1 MARILVLGA
10 KVPFTRG
17 GQEALVESLMSRL
30 RLSGHEV
37 DLVEIPYA
45 VSKRR
50 DLLKI
55 AAFWR
60 TFDFNRFGGKD
71 VDLIIATKFPTY
83 YAKHPRKSVWLVH
96 QHRPLYELHGTNYS
110 DFSDELEDEFLR
122 RALTEGDARVLG
134 EANFVGAISRNVS
147 ERLLRFNGVQSEAL
161 YPPLPLGYRSAS
173 NALGNTNPGDNNL
186 SDAVPGDADGKQRLQ
201 YYCVPR
207 RSRGG
212 DNGNSGVVDSEQA
225 KGVEAT
231 RAYNEDYILSVGRL
245 CRIKRVDM
253 LIKAMPLIPAG
264 LKLKIVGKEDDAGTL
279 DYLKG
284 ETHKHHLED
293 RIEFLGGVSNQ
304 QLLDLYANSAMVYY
318 APLDEDYGYVTLEA
332 FASGKPVVTATD
344 SGGVLEFVQD
354 GVNGLVVEPELE
366 SLAAACTRLYNDP
379 DLANQLGA
387 HGRES
392 LEGWHVTEDGWDYLI
407 GRLLSPLAV
416 AVNESGTVKEGRD
429 FKEYSDVKEDSDIK
443 EGSDVKEGSGKLVA
457 GA

>member
-1 MARILVLGA
+1 MARILILGA

-17 GQEALVESLMSRL
+17 GQDALVESLMARL
-30 RLSGHEV
+30 RQAGHEV

-50 DLLKI
+50 DLLKM

-60 TFDFNRFGGKD
+60 TFDFTRFGGKD

-122 RALTEGDARVLG
+122 RALTEGDAKVLG
-134 EANFVGAISRNVS
+134 EANFVGSISRNVS
-147 ERLLRFNGVQSEAL
+147 ERLMRFNGVQSEPL
-161 YPPLPLGYRSAS
+161 YPPLPLGYRGANSAKC
-173 NALGNTNPGDNNL
+173 
-186 SDAVPGDADGKQRLQ
+186 DADGKPQLQ

-207 RSRGG
+207 RSR
-212 DNGNSGVVDSEQA
+212 SEIA
-225 KGVEAT
+225 SEAASSNAVKG
-231 RAYNEDYILSVGRL
+231 AYAEDYILSVGRL

-253 LIKAMPLIPAG
+253 LIKAMPMIPAG

-304 QLLDLYANSAMVYY
+304 ELLDLYANSAMVYY

-354 GVNGLVVEPELE
+354 GINGLVVEPELE
-366 SLAAACTRLYNDP
+366 PLAAACTRLYNDP
-379 DLANQLGA
+379 ELANQLGA
-387 HGRES
+387 CGRES
-392 LEGWHVTEDGWDYLI
+392 LAGWHVTEDGWDYLI
-407 GRLLSPLAV
+407 GRLLSPLDGSA
-416 AVNESGTVKEGRD
+416 KE
-429 FKEYSDVKEDSDIK
+429 
-443 EGSDVKEGSGKLVA
+443 EGGKLVA

>member
-1 MARILVLGA
+1 MARILILGA

-17 GQEALVESLMSRL
+17 GQDALVESLMSRL
-30 RLSGHEV
+30 RLAGHEV

-50 DLLKI
+50 DLLKM

-60 TFDFNRFGGKD
+60 TFDFTRFGGKD

-122 RALTEGDARVLG
+122 RALTEGDAKVLG

-147 ERLLRFNGVQSEAL
+147 ERLLRFNGVASEAL
-161 YPPLPLGYRSAS
+161 YPPLPLGYRGESS
-173 NALGNTNPGDNNL
+173 TD
-186 SDAVPGDADGKQRLQ
+186 VEGKGKPQLQ

-207 RSRGG
+207 RSRRADDSG
-212 DNGNSGVVDSEQA
+212 DGDRADSTVSGVLAQPYS
-225 KGVEAT
+225 
-231 RAYNEDYILSVGRL
+231 EDYILSVGRL

-344 SGGVLEFVQD
+344 SGGVLEFVRD

-366 SLAAACTRLYNDP
+366 PLAAACTRLYNDP

-387 HGRES
+387 RGRES
-392 LEGWHVTEDGWDYLI
+392 LAGWHVTEDGWDYLV

-416 AVNESGTVKEGRD
+416 AVKESGTVKEGSNA
-429 FKEYSDVKEDSDIK
+429 E
-443 EGSDVKEGSGKLVA
+443 EGSDAKEDGDSKEDTDKLVA